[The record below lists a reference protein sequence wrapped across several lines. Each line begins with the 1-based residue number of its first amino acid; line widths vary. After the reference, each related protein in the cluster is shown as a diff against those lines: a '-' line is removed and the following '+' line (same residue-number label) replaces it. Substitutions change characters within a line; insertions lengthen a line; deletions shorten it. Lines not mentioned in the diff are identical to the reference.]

1 VLINAKWHS
10 SIKERKKGLVTN
22 KLLRE

>member
-1 VLINAKWHS
+1 VLINGKWHS